1 MTKVKTREDELE
13 RTQVA
18 NNLYLET
25 LGAEVKTLAEKSR
38 DLQHATE
45 KVKDQLHSTVPGML
59 TKIVTSSENDA
70 FKSIKSSNFQW
81 QREDLKVMMFLC
93 VILFLIIFF
102 LLKFQA
108 SIFFFQIIEG

>member
-59 TKIVTSSENDA
+59 TKIVSTSSENDA
-70 FKSIKSSNFQW
+70 FWKLLKKLKLPMTKKKTWKSS
-81 QREDLKVMMFLC
+81 FL
-93 VILFLIIFF
+93 
-102 LLKFQA
+102 
-108 SIFFFQIIEG
+108 

>member
-25 LGAEVKTLAEKSR
+25 LGAEGKTLAEKSR

-59 TKIVTSSENDA
+59 TKIVTSNENDA

-81 QREDLKVMMFLC
+81 QREDLR
-93 VILFLIIFF
+93 VILFVIIFF
-102 LLKFQA
+102 SLKLKA
-108 SIFFFQIIEG
+108 STLFFQIIKG